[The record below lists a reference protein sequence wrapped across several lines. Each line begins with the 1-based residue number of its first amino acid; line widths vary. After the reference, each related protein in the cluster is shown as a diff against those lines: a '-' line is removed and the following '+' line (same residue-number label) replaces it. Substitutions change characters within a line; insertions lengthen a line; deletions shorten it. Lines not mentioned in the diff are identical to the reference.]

1 MIELILKKHL
11 KNDDKNISQ
20 ADRSEIAKKCS
31 LFGIFLNV
39 LLFAIK
45 FLAGSLSNSVAIT
58 SDAFNNLSDAGSSL
72 ITLLGIHLSLK
83 KPDPEHP
90 FGHGRIEY
98 LSGLAVSIMIIL
110 MGFELAKDAFFK
122 ILEPS
127 PNKSEN
133 LVITLIILVVSVLIK
148 LYMWLYNRKFGKK
161 IASTAMLACATDSLS
176 DCFATFVVLCT
187 TVFALRFNLPLLDG
201 ICGFIVSA
209 LIFIAGIRSVKETL
223 VPLLGQPAE
232 RELLNNIEQFVLQE
246 EQIVG
251 IHDLVVHDY
260 GPGRK
265 MASLHAEVP
274 YDCSIFEIHDLID
287 NIEAE
292 IKSRFGCETV
302 IHMDPVDYKDPKT
315 IILREDLT
323 KILQEE
329 FPEVTFH
336 DFRVV
341 HGKTHTNLI
350 FDIVKPYELK
360 TSSNEICETI
370 RTRMKQLHENHNCV
384 IRVDHNYTAE

>member
-11 KNDDKNISQ
+11 NSDNKKISQ
-20 ADRSEIAKKCS
+20 DDRSEIAKKCS

-45 FLAGSLSNSVAIT
+45 FLAGALSNSVAIT

-72 ITLLGIHLSLK
+72 ITLLGIHLSMK

-133 LVITLIILVVSVLIK
+133 LSITLIILGVSVLIK
-148 LYMWLYNRKFGKK
+148 LYMWFYNKNFGKK

-187 TVFALRFNLPLLDG
+187 TVVALRFNLPLLDG

-232 RELLNNIEQFVLQE
+232 LEFLNNIEQLVLQE

-251 IHDLVVHDY
+251 IHDLIVHDY

-292 IKSRFGCETV
+292 IKSKYGCETV

-315 IILREDLT
+315 IMLREDLT

-350 FDIVKPYELK
+350 FDIVKPYGLK
-360 TSSNEICETI
+360 TPSKEICETI

-384 IRVDHNYTAE
+384 IRVDYNYTAE

>member
-11 KNDDKNISQ
+11 KTDGKNISQ
-20 ADRSEIAKKCS
+20 VDRSEIAKKCS

-39 LLFAIK
+39 ILFAIK
-45 FLAGSLSNSVAIT
+45 FLAGTLSNSVAIT

-72 ITLLGIHLSLK
+72 ITLIGIHLSLK

-110 MGFELAKDAFFK
+110 MGFELAKEAFFK
-122 ILEPS
+122 ILEPT
-127 PNKSEN
+127 PNKAEN
-133 LVITLIILVVSVLIK
+133 LSITLIILFVSVLIK
-148 LYMWLYNRKFGKK
+148 LYMWFYNKNFGKK
-161 IASTAMLACATDSLS
+161 ISSTAMLACATDSLS

-187 TVFALRFNLPLLDG
+187 TVIALRFNLPLLDG

-209 LIFIAGIRSVKETL
+209 LIFVAGIRSVRETL

-232 RELLNNIEQFVLQE
+232 RELLKNIEQLVLKE
-246 EQIVG
+246 DQIVG
-251 IHDLVVHDY
+251 IHDLIVHDY

-274 YDCSIFEIHDLID
+274 FDCSIFEIHDLID
-287 NIEAE
+287 NVEAE
-292 IKSRFGCETV
+292 IKSKFGCDTV
-302 IHMDPVDYKDPKT
+302 IHMDPVDYNDPKT
-315 IILREDLT
+315 LVLREDLA
-323 KILQEE
+323 KILQEN
-329 FPEVTFH
+329 FPEVSFH

-350 FDIVKPYELK
+350 FDIVKPYSLK
-360 TSSNEICETI
+360 TSSKDICETI
-370 RTRMKQLHENHNCV
+370 KYKMKQLHENHNCV
-384 IRVDHNYTAE
+384 IQVDHDYTAE